1 MNLLTL
7 IQLNKLRSAPQI
19 EEHLKLTIKLY
30 INIARRVRKSFPE
43 YHELDR
49 VDMVIVMIKQSDP
62 DIFGLDGKGMSVD
75 EICEIFAREAVGEE
89 EESKAENGET
99 SDQ

>member
-1 MNLLTL
+1 MDLLTL
-7 IQLNKLRSAPQI
+7 IQLNKLKAAPQV
-19 EEHLKLTIKLY
+19 EEHLKRNIKFY
-30 INIARRVRKSFPE
+30 VQIARRVRTSFPE

-49 VDMVIVMIKQSDP
+49 VDVVIVLIKQSDQ

-89 EESKAENGET
+89 EQPNSENGAQE
-99 SDQ
+99 